1 MMALS
6 EEDRHLAERVLKS
19 IKQDAGLCA
28 YEINVTARDGVVHL
42 AGIVDVQAE
51 KMRAEEIAARLDGV
65 AAVENDLTVCAD
77 GQVTDDDVNFEVSEE
92 LRLDPRVDFGRVYAE
107 SKRGV
112 VHLYGKVDS
121 LADRQ
126 AAISA
131 AARARGVKEVVSHL
145 EVAGGK
151 GLDDPTITNR
161 VRAAIAAKRG
171 IDSEL
176 ISATTRHGA
185 VRLEGR
191 VPSARQAEFAE
202 EVVRNTEGPRRID
215 NLLMAPPPG
224 TTAPEQAAHEVRQA
238 LAKHPSLAERVSVSL
253 MDGKV
258 VLEGELAD
266 LEQKRTLEKL
276 ARPVVERFGREVT
289 GLDMRVTV
297 DTR

>member
-6 EEDRHLAERVLKS
+6 EEDRHLAERVLES
-19 IKQDAGLCA
+19 IKQDASLRA

-42 AGIVDVQAE
+42 GGIVDVLAE
-51 KMRAEEIAARLDGV
+51 KMRAEEMAARVDGV
-65 AAVENDLTVCAD
+65 AAVENDLTVCTD
-77 GQVTDDDVNFEVSEE
+77 EQITDDDVNFEVSEE
-92 LRLDPRVDFGRVYAE
+92 LRLDPRVDIGRVYAE

-112 VHLYGKVDS
+112 VHLYGEVGS

-126 AAISA
+126 AAITA

-145 EVAGGK
+145 EVTGGK

-161 VRAAIAAKRG
+161 VQAAIPAKRG

-185 VRLEGR
+185 VRLKGR
-191 VPSARQAEFAE
+191 VPSARQVEFAE
-202 EVVRNTEGPRRID
+202 EILRDIEGPRRID
-215 NLLMAPPPG
+215 NLLSAPPPG

-253 MDGKV
+253 MDGKI
-258 VLEGELAD
+258 VLEGELANP
-266 LEQKRTLEKL
+266 EQKRTLEKL
-276 ARPVVERFGREVT
+276 ARPIVERFGREIT